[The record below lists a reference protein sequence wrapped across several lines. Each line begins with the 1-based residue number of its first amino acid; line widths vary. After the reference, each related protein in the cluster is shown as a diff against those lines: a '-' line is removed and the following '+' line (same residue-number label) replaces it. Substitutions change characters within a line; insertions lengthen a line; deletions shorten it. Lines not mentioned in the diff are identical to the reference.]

1 MVYQKPLRTD
11 DLNPDKI
18 KVVVRC
24 DTVKIIVQWD
34 DMVVGASVFIPCIDT
49 EKAKQQMIKIAEL
62 KSWKVEMRVRI
73 ENKMFGLRIW
83 RTV

>member
-1 MVYQKPLRTD
+1 MVYQKPLKVD
-11 DLNPDKI
+11 DLNP
-18 KVVVRC
+18 

-49 EKAKQQMIKIAEL
+49 EKAKQQVEKVVAA
-62 KSWKVEMRVRI
+62 KSWQVEMRVRI

-83 RTV
+83 RIV

>member
-18 KVVVRC
+18 KVVVR
-24 DTVKIIVQWD
+24 WD

-83 RTV
+83 RIV

>member
-1 MVYQKPLRTD
+1 MVYQKPLKVD
-11 DLNPDKI
+11 DLNP
-18 KVVVRC
+18 

-49 EKAKQQMIKIAEL
+49 EKAKQQVEKVVTA
-62 KSWKVEMRVRI
+62 KSWQVETRVRI

-83 RTV
+83 RIV